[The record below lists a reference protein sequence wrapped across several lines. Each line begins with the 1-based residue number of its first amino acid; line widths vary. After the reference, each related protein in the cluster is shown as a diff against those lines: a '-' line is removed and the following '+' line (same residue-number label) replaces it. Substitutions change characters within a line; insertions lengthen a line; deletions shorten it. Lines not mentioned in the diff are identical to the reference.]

1 MSEGREKTLLERIL
15 PGVEKPG
22 RYVGGEWNAV
32 RKNPASARLKIGL
45 VFPDVYEIGM
55 SYLGQKILYSII
67 NAQPSFLAERI
78 FAPWPDMERELR
90 QQGQHLRSL
99 ENGIPVGEFD
109 ILGFSLLYELNYSN
123 ILTVLDLGG
132 VPLRAA
138 ERKPGH
144 PLVIAGGPAVFN
156 PEPTAEIFDFFLIGD
171 GEEAVLE
178 IILRAAELKHGG
190 ASRSD
195 MMKDL
200 AGIRS
205 VYVPS
210 LYASHRAGDSPLLT
224 VIPAAG
230 APPYVEKRVLRPF
243 DRSHFPEDII
253 VPNVQTVFDRVA
265 VEVARGC
272 PHKCRFCQA
281 TSLYAPYRVKD
292 PTYVVDKIFGSLR
305 ATGYEDASLFS
316 LSVSDYPYLG
326 ETVKSLMESLEKDH
340 VALSLS
346 SLRPKGLSAEIVRN
360 IIKVRK
366 TGFTL
371 VPEAGSERLRRVI
384 NKNLTDQD
392 LWDAAANAYQE
403 GWKLL
408 KLYVMIGL
416 PTETEED
423 LNGIGTLVE
432 ELSNLG
438 RRILGSPPHI
448 NLSVS
453 SFIPKPH
460 TPFQWEPMEDETAL
474 RDKQLFLRRRL
485 KRMGNVQVKD
495 HPLESSLLEAVFSRG
510 DRRLGDVLQRAW
522 SGGARFDSWRD
533 HFRFNLW
540 LEAFAGAGVDERLYL
555 GPLPRSAVLPWDH
568 IRTGIKKAFLSAERD
583 KALRAEESPSCLET
597 SCGRCLGCDFLAD
610 MDRSFK
616 KKVESPIPLRS
627 FLGNPGETTL
637 RYQAFYEKSGPARF
651 ASHND
656 LVNILQRS
664 LKRAGID
671 VLYSEGFHPK
681 MQMSLVPALP
691 LGMVGRRESFEYRST
706 YAVEEPDFLASV
718 NRSVPPGVRFSGLT
732 RLETGAPSLTDRIE
746 AFVYSID
753 LAAEKMQ
760 AALVRGREGKNIEG
774 GDDDVAEGLV
784 REYLERKQDLVED
797 IRVERSAGRVIV
809 RIRFDPRRPLRI
821 QDVAERAFGLSDAVD
836 IMSRE
841 TILFRH

>member
-1 MSEGREKTLLERIL
+1 M
-15 PGVEKPG
+15 P
-22 RYVGGEWNAV
+22 
-32 RKNPASARLKIGL
+32 
-45 VFPDVYEIGM
+45 
-55 SYLGQKILYSII
+55 
-67 NAQPSFLAERI
+67 
-78 FAPWPDMERELR
+78 
-90 QQGQHLRSL
+90 
-99 ENGIPVGEFD
+99 
-109 ILGFSLLYELNYSN
+109 
-123 ILTVLDLGG
+123 
-132 VPLRAA
+132 
-138 ERKPGH
+138 
-144 PLVIAGGPAVFN
+144 
-156 PEPTAEIFDFFLIGD
+156 
-171 GEEAVLE
+171 
-178 IILRAAELKHGG
+178 
-190 ASRSD
+190 
-195 MMKDL
+195 
-200 AGIRS
+200 
-205 VYVPS
+205 
-210 LYASHRAGDSPLLT
+210 
-224 VIPAAG
+224 
-230 APPYVEKRVLRPF
+230 
-243 DRSHFPEDII
+243 
-253 VPNVQTVFDRVA
+253 
-265 VEVARGC
+265 
-272 PHKCRFCQA
+272 
-281 TSLYAPYRVKD
+281 
-292 PTYVVDKIFGSLR
+292 
-305 ATGYEDASLFS
+305 
-316 LSVSDYPYLG
+316 
-326 ETVKSLMESLEKDH
+326 
-340 VALSLS
+340 
-346 SLRPKGLSAEIVRN
+346 
-360 IIKVRK
+360 
-366 TGFTL
+366 
-371 VPEAGSERLRRVI
+371 
-384 NKNLTDQD
+384 
-392 LWDAAANAYQE
+392 
-403 GWKLL
+403 
-408 KLYVMIGL
+408 
-416 PTETEED
+416 
-423 LNGIGTLVE
+423 
-432 ELSNLG
+432 
-438 RRILGSPPHI
+438 
-448 NLSVS
+448 
-453 SFIPKPH
+453 
-460 TPFQWEPMEDETAL
+460 
-474 RDKQLFLRRRL
+474 
-485 KRMGNVQVKD
+485 NVQVKD